1 MVRRSSIVGLIV
13 ALGPIAA
20 LTYFAA
26 YFGAIAQFYV
36 NPTFLFLAAVIA
48 VLFGGAITR
57 SGKAGAVVGFLA
69 VWIPTFAV
77 PLTLLLTIG
86 ESGAGTGFAVIA
98 LVILAIGL
106 MIASFVLG
114 GFGALIGGIAGYL
127 SGRKWPVNVEA

>member
-1 MVRRSSIVGLIV
+1 MVRRSSVLAFIV
-13 ALGPIAA
+13 AFGPIAA

-36 NPTFLFLAAVIA
+36 NPTFLFLAAVFA
-48 VLFGGAITR
+48 VSLGGAITR
-57 SGKAGAVVGFLA
+57 SWKAGAVVGFLA

-77 PLTLLLTIG
+77 PLILLLTLG
-86 ESGAGTGFAVIA
+86 DSDAGFAVIA

>member
-1 MVRRSSIVGLIV
+1 MVRRNSILGFIV

-26 YFGAIAQFYV
+26 YFAAIAQFYV

-48 VLFGGAITR
+48 VILGGAITR
-57 SGKAGAVVGFLA
+57 SGKAGSVAGFLA

-77 PLTLLLTIG
+77 PLILLLTIG
-86 ESGAGTGFAVIA
+86 ESDAGSGFAVIA

-114 GFGALIGGIAGYL
+114 GFGALIGGIAL
-127 SGRKWPVNVEA
+127 SDRQEVADKPGD